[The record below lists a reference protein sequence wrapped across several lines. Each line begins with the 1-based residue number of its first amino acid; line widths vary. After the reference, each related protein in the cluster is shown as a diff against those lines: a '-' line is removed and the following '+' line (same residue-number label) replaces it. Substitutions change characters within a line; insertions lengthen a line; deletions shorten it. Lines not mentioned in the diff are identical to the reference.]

1 MGAIG
6 HSRRARVCALAL
18 ATTWHSAIA
27 FGQSAPPAS
36 EEPKSAPT
44 APQEPAI
51 IITGSRIPRTNLTA
65 VSPVS
70 VISDKEV
77 KLEGTTNVEELLN
90 SLPQVAP
97 SQGEFVSNGSFGT
110 ATVDLRGLGSV
121 RTLVLVNGHRLMPG
135 DPRDPSPD
143 INVIPASLIQ
153 RVEVLTGGA
162 AAVYGSDAVAGVV
175 NFILDKRLEGIR
187 VDGEITFFQHDNR
200 NSLDQQLLA
209 DANIPF
215 PRGSVADGRRQSI
228 DVTVGHSFFDDR
240 AHLMLYG
247 GYREITEL
255 RQDSRD
261 YSGCTL
267 TVDRRTRSIL
277 QCGGSDVSFP
287 GNFFDNLNNTYQV
300 TQDRTFV
307 PGDVPY
313 NFGPW
318 NFYQR
323 PDTRY
328 TAGGFFDADISNA
341 VSPYLEVMY
350 MKDRTVA
357 QIAPSGDFG
366 STQTINC
373 DNPLLSDQQR
383 SLICRT
389 GNFVGEQAIFD
400 DDGNLIGIDGS
411 PQPFVDPV
419 TGNTYFRGALA
430 IGRRNVEGG
439 PRQDDLQRGS
449 LRLLGGVKGELGRG
463 ISYDASYLYGKV
475 TLTRQYLNDVSVTK
489 LDRAIDVVTDPA
501 TGQPVCRSVLTGEDP
516 SCVPWD
522 IFALG
527 EVTQAATDYIGVTV
541 NMNGAFNER
550 IANVNSTIDLDQWGI
565 KSPLA
570 SEAPAINLGAESR
583 KDTFEYNPDEL
594 ARTGD
599 VAGFGAAEFPVDGSI
614 QVKEL
619 FGEARIPLITDHVIQ
634 RLAFEGGYRKSWYD
648 NGSGRFTANS
658 SKLALD
664 LTAVE
669 GLRLRASQQRAIRA
683 PNVQELFTPVQL
695 QQFDR
700 DPCAGPTPDATEAQ
714 CAATGVTAAQYG
726 HIIAA
731 SQTSFGYNALV
742 GGNLDLQP
750 ESAKTRTIGLV
761 LQPRFLPGFNAT
773 VDWWDIQLEGAI
785 QEIGAQ
791 NIVDTCIA
799 TSDPLFCSRIHRD
812 PNGSLWL
819 GNGHVDDR
827 QANIGALKV
836 RGIDLGAS
844 YTRKIGRFGSADFDF
859 RGSYILHWI
868 IDNGG
873 LSKPFNCAGLYG
885 DPCQFPVPRWKQT
898 ARLTWTSP
906 IGTTVSLHWRH
917 LSAMKLGALDPQFGL
932 VKFVSPL
939 EHRLPASDLFDLT
952 TAYTI
957 QKRYELRLGVQ
968 NVFDREPP
976 RVISNSPGADGPVN
990 GNTYSELYDPLGRY
1004 VFASVTINLNPHF

>member
-6 HSRRARVCALAL
+6 HSRSARVCALAL

-27 FGQSAPPAS
+27 VGQSAPPAS
-36 EEPKSAPT
+36 QEPTSAPT
-44 APQEPAI
+44 AAPQEPAI

-187 VDGEITFFQHDNR
+187 VDGEVTYFQHDNR

-228 DVTVGHSFFDDR
+228 DVTVGHGFFDDR

-247 GYREITEL
+247 GYRQIADL

-261 YSGCTL
+261 YSDCTL
-267 TVDRRTRSIL
+267 TVDRPTRSIL
-277 QCGGSDVSFP
+277 QCGGSDVGFP
-287 GNFFDNLNNTYQV
+287 GNFFDNLNNVYQV

-341 VSPYLEVMY
+341 VSPYVEAIY
-350 MKDRTVA
+350 MKDRSVA

-366 STQTINC
+366 ETTTINC

-383 SLICRT
+383 SLICRP
-389 GNFVGEQAIFD
+389 GNFVGENPIFD
-400 DDGNLIGIDGS
+400 DEGNVIGIDGS
-411 PQPFVDPV
+411 PQTFVDPV
-419 TGNTYFRGALA
+419 TGNSYFRGALA

-439 PRQDDLQRGS
+439 PRQDDLQHES

-463 ISYDASYLYGKV
+463 ISYDASYLYGRV
-475 TLTRQYLNDVSVTK
+475 TLTRQYLNDVSITK
-489 LDRAIDVVTDPA
+489 LDRAVDVVTDPA

-527 EVTQAATDYIGVTV
+527 QVTQAATDYIGVTV
-541 NMNGAFNER
+541 NMHGAFNER
-550 IANVNSTIDLDQWGI
+550 IANVNSTIDLDRWGI

-570 SEAPAINLGAESR
+570 SDAPAINLGAESR
-583 KDTFEYNPDEL
+583 KDEFEYDPDEL

-599 VAGFGAAEFPVDGSI
+599 VAGFGSAEFPVDGSI
-614 QVKEL
+614 EVKEL
-619 FGEARIPLITDHVIQ
+619 FGEARIPLITDHIVQ
-634 RLAFEGGYRKSWYD
+634 RLAFEGGYRKSWYN

-695 QQFDR
+695 QSFDR

-714 CAATGVTAAQYG
+714 CAATGVTPAQYG
-726 HIIAA
+726 HILAA
-731 SQTSFGYNALV
+731 SQTSFGYNSQV
-742 GGNLDLQP
+742 GGNVDLQP
-750 ESAKTRTIGLV
+750 EIARTRTIGLV
-761 LQPRFLPGFNAT
+761 LQPRFIPRFNAT
-773 VDWWDIQLEGAI
+773 VDWWDIQLKGAI
-785 QEIGAQ
+785 
-791 NIVDTCIA
+791 
-799 TSDPLFCSRIHRD
+799 
-812 PNGSLWL
+812 
-819 GNGHVDDR
+819 
-827 QANIGALKV
+827 
-836 RGIDLGAS
+836 
-844 YTRKIGRFGSADFDF
+844 
-859 RGSYILHWI
+859 
-868 IDNGG
+868 
-873 LSKPFNCAGLYG
+873 
-885 DPCQFPVPRWKQT
+885 
-898 ARLTWTSP
+898 
-906 IGTTVSLHWRH
+906 
-917 LSAMKLGALDPQFGL
+917 
-932 VKFVSPL
+932 
-939 EHRLPASDLFDLT
+939 
-952 TAYTI
+952 
-957 QKRYELRLGVQ
+957 
-968 NVFDREPP
+968 
-976 RVISNSPGADGPVN
+976 
-990 GNTYSELYDPLGRY
+990 
-1004 VFASVTINLNPHF
+1004 